1 MFLTTKC
8 KTYRENGSTDP
19 IFFFLSSAYMS
30 PRSRKKFVYIKI
42 KKLFSQVREPDP
54 NLTPK
59 PI

>member
-30 PRSRKKFVYIKI
+30 PISRKKFVYIKI
-42 KKLFSQVREPDP
+42 KNFFRR
-54 NLTPK
+54 
-59 PI
+59 